1 MALLGTTKIITPKNG
16 GGKPTLW
23 VAQAADVTSF
33 AKSAGGEDYETAT
46 MEALAVF
53 TPYTFGLD
61 SLELKVTRTREN
73 RAVKY
78 VVNLEAMLERMS
90 QAQRDAIE
98 ELDKESAAGLIMIF
112 EDNNGNKWVLGY
124 SEAHG
129 KTRPIEALSGEGTT
143 GKGLTD
149 ANGDTLNFGNEQ
161 AEYPRTFT
169 GVVPV

>member
-1 MALLGTTKIITPKNG
+1 MALLGTNKVTTPKNG
-16 GGKPTLW
+16 GGKSTLW
-23 VAQAADVTSF
+23 VAKAANVASF
-33 AKSAGGEDYETAT
+33 TLAAAGEEYETVT
-46 MEALAVF
+46 MEAAEVF

-78 VVNLEAMLERMS
+78 VVNLEAMLELMS
-90 QAQRDAIE
+90 QTQRDAIE
-98 ELDKESAAGLIMIF
+98 ELDNESASGLIMIA

-124 SEAHG
+124 SEKHG
-129 KTRPIEALSGEGTT
+129 KTRPIETLSGEGTT